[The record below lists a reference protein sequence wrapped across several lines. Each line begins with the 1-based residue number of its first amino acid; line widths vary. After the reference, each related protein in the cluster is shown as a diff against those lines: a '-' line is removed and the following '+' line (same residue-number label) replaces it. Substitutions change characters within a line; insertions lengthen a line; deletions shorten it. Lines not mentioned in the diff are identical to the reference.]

1 MKKKRVRTR
10 DPERT
15 KANILQVA
23 SKEFAN
29 RGLAGAR
36 VDSIAAGTRT
46 TKRAIYYYFGG
57 KSKRGEVKDQL
68 FVAVLERAY
77 AQLQA
82 AEDRLQIEQLDPRAA
97 IRKLVEFNFD
107 FYDAQREFIRL
118 EVTANIHKGRHLDHL
133 PAAGSLSAAIVA
145 KTEQVLSRG
154 RDLGIFRGHVDA
166 VDLHWLISALCF
178 FRALNHETFGRIFQ
192 VDLTS
197 TKAKARLK
205 AMIVDVVLSH
215 LERGPGAGST
225 D

>member
-57 KSKRGEVKDQL
+57 KSKRGDVKDQL

-97 IRKLVEFNFD
+97 IRKLVEFNF
-107 FYDAQREFIRL
+107 
-118 EVTANIHKGRHLDHL
+118 
-133 PAAGSLSAAIVA
+133 
-145 KTEQVLSRG
+145 
-154 RDLGIFRGHVDA
+154 
-166 VDLHWLISALCF
+166 
-178 FRALNHETFGRIFQ
+178 
-192 VDLTS
+192 
-197 TKAKARLK
+197 
-205 AMIVDVVLSH
+205 
-215 LERGPGAGST
+215 
-225 D
+225 